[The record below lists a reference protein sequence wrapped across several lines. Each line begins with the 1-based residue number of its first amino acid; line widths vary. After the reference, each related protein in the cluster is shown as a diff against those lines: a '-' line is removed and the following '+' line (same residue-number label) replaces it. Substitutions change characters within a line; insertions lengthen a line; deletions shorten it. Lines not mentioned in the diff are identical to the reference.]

1 MRHEDLIYAPSTE
14 ERRTKRLQAWETLIE
29 AVRECRRCPLCNS
42 RTQSV
47 FGDGPID
54 TDLMFIG
61 EAPGA
66 DEDAQGKPFVGRAGQ
81 LLNRILEAAGIARE
95 SIFITNVVKCR
106 PPNNRVPA
114 VEETMRCDP
123 YLQSQISLIQPKI
136 IVCLGSTP
144 VKWILKTTEGITNL
158 RGRWFD
164 WKGIKVI
171 PMFHPSYLLRNP
183 SSKIGSPK
191 HLTWLD
197 IQKVKEEWEKMR
209 TRSPESDAGRN

>member
-1 MRHEDLIYAPSTE
+1 
-14 ERRTKRLQAWETLIE
+14 
-29 AVRECRRCPLCNS
+29 
-42 RTQSV
+42 
-47 FGDGPID
+47 
-54 TDLMFIG
+54 
-61 EAPGA
+61 
-66 DEDAQGKPFVGRAGQ
+66 
-81 LLNRILEAAGIARE
+81 
-95 SIFITNVVKCR
+95 
-106 PPNNRVPA
+106 
-114 VEETMRCDP
+114 VEEMMRCDP